1 MLNSRIRFR
10 DYRAT
15 LADRHG
21 DPAASRHAAAKEIES
36 KRQRSIWRLLAE
48 FLGLLRGYRG
58 AIAFALATVTV
69 STVLKLIPPAATK
82 IAIDYAIGGKPLPS
96 EGIYSRLP
104 SFDRWSLLVA
114 LAAGVLAV
122 SLLENLVHLWGR
134 WYATKTV
141 QRVRVSMRRR
151 LFDHVLRLPLHRVYQ
166 LKSGG
171 LASMLREDAASV
183 ADLVFTMLYN
193 PWSAVIQLTG
203 SLIVLAYVD
212 WRLLLGCLVLLPM
225 IFLTHR
231 TWIGRIRPLYRD
243 IHRQRQ
249 DIDGQ
254 ATETFGGMRVVRAFG
269 RQRSESNRFVRNND
283 FMSRQE
289 LYVWWWSRLIGM
301 VWEVLM
307 PIASAALLLYGG
319 SLILQGEL
327 TLGDLTMFLFYL
339 AMLIGPLA
347 VLATSATQFQSGLAG
362 LERMLDL
369 LAEEREMPAS
379 SEAIA
384 VRPEE
389 VRGRVTFRNV
399 SFHYPGSKTAVLQNI
414 NLDVKPGQTIA
425 LVGRSGAGKTT
436 LCNLVARFYD
446 PAAGAIELD
455 GRDLRTIQVE
465 SYRRLLGVV
474 EQDVFLFDGTVA
486 ENIGYAARHAS
497 QGAIEEAARIA
508 HAHEFIVQL
517 EQGYDTIIG
526 ERGVRLSG
534 GQRQR
539 LAIARAVLAD
549 PRILILDE
557 ATSNLDSE
565 SERLIQRSLASLMQG
580 RTSFVI
586 AHRLSTII
594 HADQIIVL
602 EEGRILEAG
611 THVELLRRG
620 GRYHEMV
627 ELQVNAG
634 HMPVKV

>member
-1 MLNSRIRFR
+1 MRTSRRRFR
-10 DYRAT
+10 DYQST
-15 LADRHG
+15 LRERHG
-21 DPAASRHAAAKEIES
+21 DPTSSRHAAAKQLES
-36 KRQRSIWRLLAE
+36 SRQRSIRRLLIE
-48 FLGLLRGYRG
+48 FFGLLRGHR
-58 AIAFALATVTV
+58 APIVFSLATLTV
-69 STVLKLIPPAATK
+69 ATLLKLAPPAATK
-82 IAIDYAIGGKPLPS
+82 VAIDYALTDQPLPTTGWWS
-96 EGIYSRLP
+96 YLP
-104 SFDRWSLLVA
+104 GLDRWTLLVW
-114 LAAGVLAV
+114 LAGGVLAV
-122 SLLENLVHLWGR
+122 SLLETMIHLWGR

-141 QRVRVSMRRR
+141 QRVRVAMRRR
-151 LFDHVLRLPLHRVYQ
+151 VFDHVLHLPLHRVYQ

-183 ADLVFTMLYN
+183 ADLIFNMLYN
-193 PWSAVIQLTG
+193 PWSAVIQLLG

-212 WRLLLGCLVLLPM
+212 WRLLVGCLVLLPM
-225 IFLTHR
+225 IFITHR
-231 TWIGRIRPLYRD
+231 AWIGRIRPLYRD

-269 RQRSESNRFVRNND
+269 RQRSESNRFVTNND
-283 FMSRQE
+283 FMARQE
-289 LYVWWWSRLIGM
+289 LYAWWWARAVAM

-319 SLILQGEL
+319 SLILRGEL

-339 AMLIGPLA
+339 AMLLGPLA

-362 LERMLDL
+362 MERMLDL
-369 LAEEREMPAS
+369 LAESREMPAS
-379 SEAIA
+379 PEA
-384 VRPEE
+384 VTLRLPE
-389 VRGRVTFRNV
+389 VQGRIVFRNV
-399 SFHYPGSKTAVLQNI
+399 SFRYPASQTPVLRNI

-446 PAAGAIELD
+446 PTEGALELD
-455 GRDLRTIQVE
+455 GRDLRTIQVD

-486 ENIGYAARHAS
+486 ENIGYAVRNAS
-497 QGAIEEAARIA
+497 REAIEDAARVA
-508 HAHEFIVQL
+508 HAHEFIHQL
-517 EQGYDTIIG
+517 EQGYDTVIG

-565 SERLIQRSLASLMQG
+565 SERLIQNSLSRLMRG
-580 RTSFVI
+580 RTCFVI
-586 AHRLSTII
+586 AHRLSTIV
-594 HADQIIVL
+594 HADQIVVL
-602 EEGRILEAG
+602 EDGQILETG

-634 HMPVKV
+634 HLPVKV

>member
-1 MLNSRIRFR
+1 MLNSRRRFR
-10 DYRAT
+10 EYRGT
-15 LADRHG
+15 LKERHG
-21 DPAASRHAAAKEIES
+21 DPTSSRHAAAKQLES
-36 KRQRSIWRLLAE
+36 ARQRSIGRLLSE
-48 FLGLLRGYRG
+48 FFRLLRGHRG
-58 AIAFALATVTV
+58 AIVFALSTLTVATILRLV
-69 STVLKLIPPAATK
+69 PPAATK
-82 IAIDYAIGGKPLPS
+82 VAIDYALADQPLPS
-96 EGIYSRLP
+96 DGWWSYLP
-104 SFDRWSLLVA
+104 GLDRWTLLLG
-114 LAAGVLAV
+114 LAGGVLAV
-122 SLLENLVHLWGR
+122 SLLETMIHLWGR

-141 QRVRVSMRRR
+141 QRVRVAMRRR
-151 LFDHVLRLPLHRVYQ
+151 VFDHVLHLPLHRVYQ

-171 LASMLREDAASV
+171 LASMLREDAAST
-183 ADLVFTMLYN
+183 ADLIFNMIYN
-193 PWSAVIQLTG
+193 PWSAVIQLLG
-203 SLIVLAYVD
+203 SLVVLAYVD
-212 WRLLLGCLVLLPM
+212 WRLLLGCLVLLPL
-225 IFLTHR
+225 IFVTHR

-269 RQRSESNRFVRNND
+269 RQRSESGRFVKNND
-283 FMSRQE
+283 FMARQE
-289 LYVWWWSRLIGM
+289 LYVWWWARAVGM

-319 SLILQGEL
+319 ALILRGEL

-339 AMLIGPLA
+339 AMLLGPLS

-362 LERMLDL
+362 MERMLDL
-369 LAEEREMPAS
+369 LAEPREMPPGPNATVVNP
-379 SEAIA
+379 SE
-384 VRPEE
+384 VE
-389 VRGRVTFRNV
+389 GRITFRNV
-399 SFHYPGSKTAVLQNI
+399 SFQYPGSQTPVLRNI

-446 PAAGAIELD
+446 PTHGAIELD
-455 GRDLRTIQVE
+455 GRDLRTIQVD

-486 ENIGYAARHAS
+486 ENIGYAVRNAS
-497 QGAIEEAARIA
+497 RQAIEEAARVA
-508 HAHEFIVQL
+508 HAHEFIEQL
-517 EQGYDTIIG
+517 EHGYDTVIG

-565 SERLIQRSLASLMQG
+565 SERLIQNSLARLMQG
-580 RTSFVI
+580 RTCFVI
-586 AHRLSTII
+586 AHRLSTIV
-594 HADQIIVL
+594 HADQIVVL
-602 EEGRILEAG
+602 EDGQILETG